1 MSGGLDRPL
10 SGMRVVEGTA
20 FVAAPSGGMTLAQ
33 LGADVVRFDQVGG
46 GIDHRRWPLTE
57 DGVSL
62 YWNGLN
68 RGKRSVAVDLRDPEV
83 RDLLAELV
91 ADAGNFLTNF
101 PAVGWMEPERLRV
114 RRDDLVMVVVTG
126 SHDGTTAL
134 DYTVNCAVGY
144 PDMTGHPDDP
154 RPVNNVVPAWDLVC
168 GQMAAVGLL
177 AADRR
182 RLMGGGG
189 EVVTI
194 ALADVALATVGSLGN
209 LAEAQVNGEVRGR
222 VGNAIYGAFGRD
234 FTTGDGRR
242 AMVVAISPKQWRG
255 LQAATGTA
263 DEVAALADELGVD
276 FADEGER
283 YLATDRLCDVFAPW
297 FAVRTLAEVAEGLD
311 AHGVCWGPYRTVA
324 ELVSEDSRCSVANP
338 LFAELDQPG
347 VGRHLVPGS
356 PMAFA
361 SAGTDRG
368 AATAPLLGQHT
379 EEVLVGDL
387 GISPAAFGAL
397 VDRGAV
403 AVAPA

>member
-283 YLATDRLCDVFAPW
+283 YLATDRLCEVFAPW

-361 SAGTDRG
+361 SAGADRG

-403 AVAPA
+403 AVDPA

>member
-1 MSGGLDRPL
+1 MTGGSERPL
-10 SGMRVVEGTA
+10 DGLRVVEGTA

-83 RDLLAELV
+83 QDLLTELV
-91 ADAGNFLTNF
+91 VDAGNFLTNF
-101 PAVGWMEPERLRV
+101 PAAGWMDPERLRE

-182 RLMGGGG
+182 RLLGGGG
-189 EVVTI
+189 EVITI
-194 ALADVALATVGSLGN
+194 ALADVALATVGALGN
-209 LAEAQVNGEVRGR
+209 LAEAQVNGEVRDR

-242 AMVVAISPKQWRG
+242 TMVVAISPKQWRG

-283 YLATDRLCDVFAPW
+283 YLATDRLCEVFAPW
-297 FAVRTLAEVAEGLD
+297 FAARTLAEVAAGLD

-324 ELVSEDSRCSVANP
+324 EMVDEDPRCSVANP

-356 PMAFA
+356 PLAFA
-361 SAGTDRG
+361 SAGTDRA

-387 GISPAAFGAL
+387 GISAAAFGAL

-403 AVAPA
+403 AVASA